1 MTSDAEE
8 CPPLGRP
15 SPVSPSDLAAP
26 GLSAGDPDPLGF
38 EAAEMR
44 TLGYWVVDRVIEHL
58 ESLPDGPAIR
68 EGSPAELWEALG
80 GQVPEEG
87 GSAQEALRTLA
98 DVALSHMQH
107 GDHPRYFARVPG
119 PSSYP
124 GVLAD
129 WLATGFNAIAAS
141 WGGGSGPATVELV
154 TLGWLRELLGLPEGT
169 EGVMTS
175 GGSLANLTAL
185 AAARAAVGPGVCY
198 LSDQAHSSIP
208 RALRTLGFPP
218 EHVRV
223 LRSDERL
230 RLPLDDLLAA
240 VEADA
245 AAGERPGFVVATAG
259 TTNSGAVDPLC
270 EIADLCSAKG
280 LWFHIDGAYGAAA
293 ALCDAGRRVLA
304 GMERADSLVLD
315 PHKWLFQPYDL
326 GCVFVSRRGA
336 LEQAFRMTPDYLADV
351 AGVAGEVNLRDRGLE
366 LTRRARGLKLW
377 LTFRT
382 YGLARLRVAI
392 RHGMA
397 AAEYAQRLVAAD
409 ERWEVVTPAQ
419 LGIVTFALRGCDYA
433 EHKARA
439 DALAEEGFAVL
450 TTTRLHGR
458 PVLRL
463 CTINPRTSLQDIAAT
478 LERLGVGVSPSAE
491 AGSRP

>member
-1 MTSDAEE
+1 
-8 CPPLGRP
+8 
-15 SPVSPSDLAAP
+15 
-26 GLSAGDPDPLGF
+26 
-38 EAAEMR
+38 MR
-44 TLGYWVVDRVIEHL
+44 ALGYWVVDRVIEHF
-58 ESLPDGPAIR
+58 EGLPGGPAIR
-68 EGSPAELWEALG
+68 EGSPAALWEALG
-80 GQVPEEG
+80 GPVPEEG
-87 GSAQEALRTLA
+87 GAAQEALRTLA

-119 PSSYP
+119 PSSYA

-129 WLATGFNAIAAS
+129 WLGTGFNTIAAS
-141 WGGGSGPATVELV
+141 WSGGSGPATVELV
-154 TLGWLRELLGLPEGT
+154 TLDWLRQLLGMPEGT

-185 AAARAAVGPGVCY
+185 AAARASAGPGVCY
-198 LSDQAHSSIP
+198 LSDQTHASIP

-223 LRSDERL
+223 LPSDERL
-230 RLPLDDLLAA
+230 RLPLDALAAA

-259 TTNSGAVDPLC
+259 TTNSGAVDPLP
-270 EIADLCSAKG
+270 EIADLCRARG
-280 LWFHIDGAYGAAA
+280 LWFHVDGAYGAAA
-293 ALCDAGRRVLA
+293 VLCDAGRRVLA
-304 GMERADSLVLD
+304 GIERADSLVLD

-326 GCVFVSRRGA
+326 GCAFVSRPGV

-351 AGVAGEVNLRDRGLE
+351 TGAAGEVDLRDRGLE

-382 YGLARLRVAI
+382 YGLAGMRAAI
-392 RHGMA
+392 EQGIA

-419 LGIVTFALRGCDYA
+419 LGIVTFALRGGDYA
-433 EHKARA
+433 EQRARA
-439 DALAEEGFAVL
+439 DALAEEGFAAL

-458 PVLRL
+458 PALRL
-463 CTINPRTSLQDIAAT
+463 CTINPRTSPQDVAAT
-478 LERLGVGVSPSAE
+478 LERLGVRVS
-491 AGSRP
+491 